1 MVIVAGVEPALAALS
16 TPCLC
21 RLGYTTMRNKMATLA
36 GIEPGIVRLKGG
48 CPIRLDDRV
57 IGGNWRNAE
66 GMLPIPHKG
75 GTISLAQ
82 SPGALVRFT
91 FLKLVPAAR
100 FALALF
106 GF

>member
-1 MVIVAGVEPALAALS
+1 
-16 TPCLC
+16 
-21 RLGYTTMRNKMATLA
+21 MATLA
-36 GIEPGIVRLKGG
+36 GIEPSIVRLKGG
-48 CPIRLDDRV
+48 CPSRLDDRV
-57 IGGNWRNAE
+57 IGKWRNAE
-66 GMLPIPHKG
+66 GMLPMPLEG

-100 FALALF
+100 FALALS